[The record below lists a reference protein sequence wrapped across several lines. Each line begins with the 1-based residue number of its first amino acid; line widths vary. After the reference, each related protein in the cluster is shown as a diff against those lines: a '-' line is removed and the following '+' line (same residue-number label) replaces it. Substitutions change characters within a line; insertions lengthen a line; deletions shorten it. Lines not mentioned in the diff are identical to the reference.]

1 MIYFGLVRNTFMTF
15 EACVLLQIILKTIKK
30 NY

>member
-15 EACVLLQIILKTIKK
+15 EECVFLQIILKTINK